1 MENENN
7 NSSSTEKLAKENK
20 VLKNK
25 KNIEEQQTQEKKSKL
40 FKSNKDK
47 IKELEDQITDLK
59 TEVLR
64 ARADF
69 ENYRKRMQ
77 KELTESRQKAIN
89 SFVID
94 ILPSIDNFEMSL
106 KMTDNREMF
115 VKGVEMIHG
124 NLLNTLKENHYESFT
139 PKVGEEFDP
148 HKHEPILIESD
159 EHKPGTIVNV
169 LQIGYKIK
177 DNILR
182 PARVQVAKEKEE
194 DKEKDSGK
202 DGEKE

>member
-1 MENENN
+1 MEKESKSS
-7 NSSSTEKLAKENK
+7 NSAEKLAKENK
-20 VLKNK
+20 VLQEDNEKVEDSK
-25 KNIEEQQTQEKKSKL
+25 KTDKKSKL

-47 IKELEDQITDLK
+47 IKELEEQNTELK

-106 KMTDNREMF
+106 KMTDNKEMF
-115 VKGVEMIHG
+115 IKGVEMIHG
-124 NLLNTLKENHYESFT
+124 NLLNTLKENHYEQFC
-139 PKVGEEFDP
+139 PKIGDEFNP
-148 HKHEPILIESD
+148 HIHEPVLIESE
-159 EHKPGTIVNV
+159 EHEPGKVINV
-169 LQIGYKIK
+169 LQIGYKVK
-177 DNILR
+177 DTVVR
-182 PARVQVAKEKEE
+182 PARVQIAKEKEE
-194 DKEKDSGK
+194 EVEEDVKE
-202 DGEKE
+202 